1 MTKFYSIT
9 TRGFYPAAMRN
20 DYDAAGTWPADAA
33 ITTSDEEIAIHAG
46 LAAGGTVS
54 GTSGAWVITPRPLD
68 SLASRQAARWDAI
81 KVERDRRK
89 EGGTKVGAAWF
100 HSDSDSRIQQL
111 GLVIMGAGIPAGLQW
126 KTLDGSFVT
135 MTQALAGQIFGA
147 TAASDQA
154 IFGKAEQ
161 HRAAMTASAA
171 PEQYDVLSG
180 WPKIF
185 GE

>member
-1 MTKFYSIT
+1 MTKLYSIT
-9 TRGFYPAAMRN
+9 TRGFYPAAMRA
-20 DYDAAGTWPADAA
+20 DYEAVGTWPADAA
-33 ITTSDEEIAIHAG
+33 ITTPDEEAAIHAG
-46 LAAGGTVS
+46 LAAGGTIS

-68 SLASRQAARWDAI
+68 PLATRQAARWGAI
-81 KVERDRRK
+81 KAERDRRK
-89 EGGTKVGAAWF
+89 EGGTKVGASWF

-111 GLVIMGAGIPAGLQW
+111 GLVIMGAAIPAGLQW

-135 MTQALAGQIFGA
+135 MTQTLAGQIFGA

-161 HRAAMTASAA
+161 HKAAMMASSA
-171 PEQYDVLSG
+171 PEQYDFLAG